1 MSEPDAR
8 ELGGVEVAEL
18 RREVDLVDREL
29 VRLLAERRRL
39 VTRLAAA
46 KRRASLEAV
55 DPAREAELHARW
67 AEHAE
72 SSGLPGEIVSDV
84 LEAILGSSR
93 AHVAALLADHD
104 DD

>member
-1 MSEPDAR
+1 MSELELS
-8 ELGGVEVAEL
+8 ELGGVELSEL
-18 RREVDLVDREL
+18 RREIDLVDREL
-29 VRLLAERRRL
+29 VRLLAERRRV

-72 SSGLPGEIVSDV
+72 ACGLPPAIVSDV

-93 AHVAALLADHD
+93 AHVAALLDDHD

>member
-1 MSEPDAR
+1 MAERSEDS
-8 ELGGVEVAEL
+8 VSEL
-18 RREVDLVDREL
+18 RCEIDLVDREL

-39 VTRLAAA
+39 VARLAAA
-46 KRRASLEAV
+46 KRQARLEAV

-72 SSGLPGEIVSDV
+72 ASGLPTEIVGSV

-93 AHVAALLADHD
+93 EHVAALLAERD
-104 DD
+104 DDV

>member
-1 MSEPDAR
+1 MTELDPP
-8 ELGGVEVAEL
+8 ELGDAALTEL

-39 VTRLAAA
+39 VARLAAA
-46 KRRASLEAV
+46 KRRARLEAI
-55 DPAREAELHARW
+55 DPAREAELFARW

-72 SSGLPGEIVSDV
+72 ASGLPTEIVSDV

-93 AHVAALLADHD
+93 EHVAALLAQHD
-104 DD
+104 D

>member
-1 MSEPDAR
+1 MSERADD
-8 ELGGVEVAEL
+8 VVTEL

-29 VRLLAERRRL
+29 VRLLAQRRQL
-39 VTRLAAA
+39 VARLAAA

-72 SSGLPGEIVSDV
+72 ASGLPREIVGSV

-93 AHVAALLADHD
+93 EHVASLLAQHD
-104 DD
+104 D

>member
-1 MSEPDAR
+1 MTERADDPVS
-8 ELGGVEVAEL
+8 EL

-39 VTRLAAA
+39 VARLAAA
-46 KRRASLEAV
+46 KRHARLEAI

-72 SSGLPGEIVSDV
+72 ASGLPGEIVSGV

-93 AHVAALLADHD
+93 EHVAALRAERD
-104 DD
+104 DDV